1 MKSLI
6 NMNFTLLQAAKGK
19 KLKVLK
25 IEGDSV
31 ICDRLFEIG
40 FSVDEEIEIQQQ
52 LLWNGPMIVAVRGT
66 QVALRES
73 EAQCITIQPQL

>member
-1 MKSLI
+1 
-6 NMNFTLLQAAKGK
+6 MNSLLQAEKNK

-25 IEGDSV
+25 IEGDSIV
-31 ICDRLFEIG
+31 CDRLYEIG
-40 FSVDEEIEIQQQ
+40 FSPDEVIEVHQQ

-73 EAQCITIQPQL
+73 EAQCIKIQTQL

>member
-6 NMNFTLLQAAKGK
+6 NMNFTLLQASKGK

-25 IEGDSV
+25 IEGDSI

-40 FSVDEEIEIQQQ
+40 FCPNEEIEIHQQ
-52 LLWNGPMIVAVRGT
+52 LLWNGPMIVGVRDT
-66 QVALRES
+66 QVALREA
-73 EAQCITIQPQL
+73 EAQCIKIQTQL